1 MEECILFSRRDPE
14 AVFFTEEI
22 PKDTVHEADIARMRH
37 LLGDLD
43 RLIHR
48 SRLGDARQKEQL
60 IEGKTKKDPHGRMQ
74 LFHLLRGKFPDDPE
88 KVIVF
93 PKDAVDELRQKVRLL
108 SLERV
113 LCKNALEHDIAVGVF
128 FKHVVEHLIGKAA
141 RGRYG
146 LSSRMCH

>member
-22 PKDTVHEADIARMRH
+22 PKDAVHEADIARMRH

-74 LFHLLRGKFPDDPE
+74 LFHLLRRKLPNDPE
-88 KVIVF
+88 
-93 PKDAVDELRQKVRLL
+93 
-108 SLERV
+108 
-113 LCKNALEHDIAVGVF
+113 
-128 FKHVVEHLIGKAA
+128 
-141 RGRYG
+141 
-146 LSSRMCH
+146 

>member
-74 LFHLLRGKFPDDPE
+74 LFHLLR
-88 KVIVF
+88 
-93 PKDAVDELRQKVRLL
+93 
-108 SLERV
+108 
-113 LCKNALEHDIAVGVF
+113 
-128 FKHVVEHLIGKAA
+128 
-141 RGRYG
+141 
-146 LSSRMCH
+146 